1 MQVCGFKEECMH
13 FILSLLYLGDN
24 TLQEK
29 YYGCRP
35 WTAEVADMYTCVIT
49 AWHDYNNLAPITL
62 LKHAVPMM
70 WRFPSDQ

>member
-1 MQVCGFKEECMH
+1 MH

-35 WTAEVADMYTCVIT
+35 RTAEVADMYTCVIT
-49 AWHDYNNLAPITL
+49 CLHGMTTTPGTHNFGQACSTND
-62 LKHAVPMM
+62 VEVS
-70 WRFPSDQ
+70 F